1 MAASTLD
8 SPLYICRNPCV
19 IIPVWKSEI
28 KFSTNLAARAQK
40 LPNFLMVQIRLSLT
54 INSSMSLKVRMVN

>member
-1 MAASTLD
+1 MPFIFMAASTLD

-28 KFSTNLAARAQK
+28 KFSTNLAARAQ
-40 LPNFLMVQIRLSLT
+40 N
-54 INSSMSLKVRMVN
+54 